1 MSDSKKGNLVVI
13 SGPSGTGKDTVVS
26 QLLQKRPEFLFSVSA
41 TTRAPRPGEKDGVD
55 YSFLSREFFLDMIYE
70 DKFLEYAEYVGNYY
84 GTPIKPIL
92 DSIES
97 GNTII
102 LVIEVQGAK
111 QVIAKIPDAITI
123 FIVAPSMDE
132 LERRLRG
139 RGTDTEEKLRARLQ
153 RANEEFKEKHHY
165 KYVVINDE
173 VSNAVDE
180 ILSLIE

>member
-1 MSDSKKGNLVVI
+1 MSDNKKGNLVVI

-26 QLLQKRPEFLFSVSA
+26 RLLQKRPELLFSVSA

-55 YSFLSREFFLDMIYE
+55 YTFLSRECFLDMISE

-92 DSIES
+92 DSIEA

-111 QVIAKIPDAITI
+111 QVMEKIPDAITI

-139 RGTDTEEKLRARLQ
+139 RGTDTEEKLKARLQ
-153 RANEEFKEKHHY
+153 RTSEEIKEKHHY
-165 KYVVINDE
+165 THVVVNDE
-173 VSNAVDE
+173 VSRAVDE
-180 ILSLIE
+180 ILSKI